1 MKKKLYWNVSIHPQ
15 RKKKSDS
22 FKKRDNT
29 NIFLVDKN
37 NFIIPV
43 VTKMNIK
50 YLDLVLKI

>member
-1 MKKKLYWNVSIHPQ
+1 MKKKNMLKCFNSST
-15 RKKKSDS
+15 RKKRSDN
-22 FKKRDNT
+22 FEKRDI

-37 NFIIPV
+37 NFTIPL